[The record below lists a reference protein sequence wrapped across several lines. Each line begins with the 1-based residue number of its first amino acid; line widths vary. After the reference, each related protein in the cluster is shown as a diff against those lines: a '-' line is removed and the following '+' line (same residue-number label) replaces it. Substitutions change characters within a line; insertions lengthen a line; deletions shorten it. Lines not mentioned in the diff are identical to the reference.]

1 MNVSDALEIERGI
14 VFKQGY
20 CKEKSLQKVVL
31 SSKDFRAGFY
41 QPKALALSGKNLKK
55 VTMYIL
61 SRVHHTIQNNFE
73 VEINIAT
80 MHIVNFPSRHAHIL
94 CKHSCIV
101 TILSRVASV

>member
-31 SSKDFRAGFY
+31 SRDFRAGLGSVFSS
-41 QPKALALSGKNLKK
+41 QWQKFEK

-61 SRVHHTIQNNFE
+61 LRVHHTIQNNFE

-80 MHIVNFPSRHAHIL
+80 MHIVNFPSRQGHIL